1 MLSIE
6 INKIYN
12 EDCIAGM
19 KKMEDQSVT
28 MTLTD
33 IPYGEVSKNG
43 VERAR
48 YVGQLRKLD
57 KGKSDE
63 VTFDLYEF
71 LDEVAR
77 VTEGGIYIFC
87 GIEQIEPIYT
97 YFKETQ
103 KKNFMAR
110 QCVWRKTNPSPANG
124 QHMWLSSFENCI
136 FAKRRKTKFNQ
147 SCKSSVWEF
156 PVGRGKIHPTEKPL
170 SLFKYLIESSSDK
183 GDVLFDPCIGSGT
196 TAVGAQELGRNYIG
210 FELDEKYY
218 NVAIERIKKS
228 AIKLV

>member
-1 MLSIE
+1 
-6 INKIYN
+6 
-12 EDCIAGM
+12 M
-19 KKMEDQSVT
+19 KEMDDQSVT

-43 VERAR
+43 AERAK
-48 YVGQLRKLD
+48 YKGQLRKLD

-77 VTEGGIYIFC
+77 VTESGIYIFC

-97 YFKETQ
+97 YFGETR
-103 KKNFMAR
+103 KKDFMVR
-110 QCVWRKTNPSPANG
+110 QCAWRKTNPSPANG

-136 FAKRRKTKFNQ
+136 FAKRRRTKFNQ
-147 SCKSSVWEF
+147 NCKSSVWDF

-170 SLFKYLIESSSDK
+170 NLFKYLIESSSCE
-183 GDVLFDPCIGSGT
+183 GDTVFDPCIGSGT
-196 TAVGAQELGRNYIG
+196 TVVAAKELTRNYIG
-210 FELDEKYY
+210 FELDKEYY
-218 NVAIERIKKS
+218 NLANERIKKHNKIS
-228 AIKLV
+228 Q